1 VTAVT
6 STLAVS
12 TSSEVPDAEPVNDRS
27 VLTATDLLAGGSVLV
42 VALLAWA
49 SLVLA
54 HVGHHSL
61 VGSVLLGLAGLAA
74 VVAVAVLGGR
84 RVRFRADAGGVL
96 VALVCA
102 GIAAALTF
110 PGFSYG
116 VSDKDP
122 GGYMAHAVE
131 IAHSGSYSFTDPILA
146 AKGPNGQPLPV
157 QLSSP
162 SARLAGIWIK
172 DEGSPKIVP
181 QFYHL
186 WPALLATAYD
196 ADGYDGIRFVVPLAG
211 VLAVLLLVALLRR
224 VGNALAGPTAGL
236 VAAGAGGLL
245 LSTNMLEVWQARY
258 PTTEVFAEALYLGAL
273 LGIVVA
279 LQTRW
284 RPAAGVA
291 GLLVGIGWLNRAD
304 GLLLVLLSVGVGAAL
319 LVTRRWDSRATW
331 FGAGLAGVVPHA
343 LRQAYDY
350 AYAYT
355 VGNKI
360 PPLSKVVAI
369 VAAVA
374 VLAVVLRLLAG
385 RPVRWLTS
393 QLERRQVQVVLG
405 LLVCAGAGGL
415 MVLGFLRPRLFGQ
428 DLFLYNGRMIR
439 SYDEQI
445 LHRLSWFFTLPG
457 FVVMLLG
464 LAVVALRRWHASV
477 WAVVLPTLVL
487 FPLYGYTASNS
498 TRMLWWTRRYV
509 PTVMPGVFVLVAL
522 AVAFGFVW
530 RYRGHAVLRIPSVL
544 ALGGLVAVFLSQSLP
559 LRSHDEWKGSLQIAQ
574 QISDL
579 SPGAQG
585 IYLWEHQ
592 QPCCMG
598 PTQLFAIPVWLAHG
612 EVSVLLP
619 ADPGRRTE
627 IIDDYAAA
635 FPGRPMFVLADGG
648 PLPDGI
654 DPARVTPAAHITAQ
668 LPMWDESDTERPSRS
683 HEVPVDLRVWRL
695 TTR

>member
-1 VTAVT
+1 MT
-6 STLAVS
+6 STLAVP
-12 TSSEVPDAEPVNDRS
+12 TSAGSPEAPADARP
-27 VLTATDLLAGGSVLV
+27 VLTGTDLLAGGAVLL

-49 SLVLA
+49 SLILA
-54 HVGHHSL
+54 HLGSHTL
-61 VGSVLLGLAGLAA
+61 VGAVLVGLGLAA
-74 VVAVAVLGGR
+74 VTLAVVAVGGR
-84 RVRFRADAGGVL
+84 RVRVRADLGGV
-96 VALVCA
+96 VIALVCA

-122 GGYMAHAVE
+122 GGYVAHAVE
-131 IAHSGSYSFTDPILA
+131 IAHSGDYSFIDPLLST
-146 AKGPNGQPLPV
+146 KQPDGRPLDV

-162 SARLAGIWIK
+162 SARLAGVWIK
-172 DEGSPKIVP
+172 DEATGKIVP

-186 WPALLATAYD
+186 WPALLATSYD
-196 ADGYDGIRFVVPLAG
+196 VAGYDGIRFVVPLAG

-224 VGNALAGPTAGL
+224 VGNAVAGPVGGL

-245 LSTNMLEVWQARY
+245 LATNMLEVWQARY
-258 PTTEVFAEALYLGAL
+258 PTTEVFAEALFLGAL
-273 LGIVVA
+273 LGIVIA
-279 LQTRW
+279 LQTGW
-284 RPAAGVA
+284 RPAAGLA

-319 LVTRRWDSRATW
+319 FSTRRWDARATW
-331 FGAGLAGVVPHA
+331 FAVGLGVVVPHA
-343 LRQAYDY
+343 TLQAYDF

-360 PPLSKVVAI
+360 PSLGKVVAI
-369 VAAVA
+369 VAAVVVA
-374 VLAVVLRLLAG
+374 AVVIRFVLG
-385 RPVRWLTS
+385 RPVGWITARLA
-393 QLERRQVQVVLG
+393 ERRTQVVLG

-415 MVLGFLRPRLFGQ
+415 MLLGFLRPRLFGQ

-457 FVVMLLG
+457 FAIMLLG
-464 LAVVALRRWHASV
+464 LAVVALRRWNASV
-477 WAVVLPTLVL
+477 WAVVLPTLIL

-509 PTVMPGVFVLVAL
+509 PTVMPGIFILIAIAIAF
-522 AVAFGFVW
+522 AVVW
-530 RYRGHAVLRIPSVL
+530 PYRGRLLLRVGSVV

-559 LRSHDEWKGSLQIAQ
+559 TRSHDEWKGSLEIAQ
-574 QISDL
+574 QISEL

-585 IYLWEHQ
+585 IYVWEHQ
-592 QPCCMG
+592 QPCCNG

-619 ADPGRRTE
+619 ADPARRTP
-627 IIDDYAAA
+627 ILDQYQTA
-635 FPGRPMFVLADGG
+635 FPDRPMFVLADGG
-648 PLPDGI
+648 GLPSGI
-654 DPARVTPAAHITAQ
+654 DPARVTPVAHITAR
-668 LPMWDESDTERPSRS
+668 LPMWDESDLARPTGT
-683 HEVPVDLRVWRL
+683 HEVPVDLLVWRL
-695 TTR
+695 KPR